1 MKYMENYISIMN
13 DINTFIFDVDGVL
26 TNCTFN
32 LFPDGNLV
40 RQMFAKDGYAMQLAK
55 KKGYNLCIIT
65 RGSDLM
71 VFKRL
76 RGLNIRYIY
85 QGVDNKKKY
94 LDEYCN
100 ILNITKKKVLYM
112 GDDIPDIEIMKSVA
126 LPCSPIDAVQEVK
139 DISKYISP
147 KRGGRGCVRDVIE
160 QTLKIQKNW
169 F

>member
-1 MKYMENYISIMN
+1 MDNYRNIMN
-13 DINTFIFDVDGVL
+13 NINTFIFDVDGVL
-26 TNCTFN
+26 TNCTLN
-32 LFPDGNLV
+32 LFPDGNMV
-40 RQMFAKDGYAMQLAK
+40 RQMSAKDGYAMQLAK

-71 VFKRL
+71 VFRRL
-76 RGLNIRYIY
+76 RGLNIRHIY

-94 LDEYCN
+94 LDEYCH
-100 ILNITKKKVLYM
+100 ILNIPKNSILYM

-139 DISKYISP
+139 EISKYISP
-147 KRGGRGCVRDVIE
+147 KKGGKGCVRDVIE

>member
-1 MKYMENYISIMN
+1 MN
-13 DINTFIFDVDGVL
+13 HINTFIFDVDGVL
-26 TNCTFN
+26 TDCTLN
-32 LFPDGNLV
+32 LFSDGSLG
-40 RQMFAKDGYAMQLAK
+40 RKMFAKDGYAIQLAK

-71 VFKRL
+71 VFRHL
-76 RGLNIRYIY
+76 RELNISYIY

-94 LDEYCN
+94 LDEYCK
-100 ILNITKKKVLYM
+100 ILNITKKKILYM

-147 KRGGRGCVRDVIE
+147 KKGGKGCVRDVIE
-160 QTLKIQKNW
+160 RTLKIQKNW

>member
-1 MKYMENYISIMN
+1 MN

-26 TNCTFN
+26 TNCTLN

-40 RQMFAKDGYAMQLAK
+40 RQMSAKDGYAMELAK
-55 KKGYNLCIIT
+55 KRGYNLCVIT

-76 RGLNIRYIY
+76 RDLNIRYIY
-85 QGVDNKKKY
+85 QGVKNKKKY

-100 ILNITKKKVLYM
+100 VLNITKKEILYM

-139 DISKYISP
+139 DVSKYISP
-147 KRGGRGCVRDVIE
+147 IKGGKGCVRDVIE
-160 QTLKIQKNW
+160 QTLKVQKNW

>member
-1 MKYMENYISIMN
+1 MDDYINIMN
-13 DINTFIFDVDGVL
+13 DITTFIFDVDGVL
-26 TNCTFN
+26 TNCTLS
-32 LFPDGNLV
+32 LFPYGMV

-55 KKGYNLCIIT
+55 RKGYNLCIIT
-65 RGSDLM
+65 RGSDIM
-71 VFKRL
+71 VFRRL

-85 QGVDNKKKY
+85 QGADNKKKY

-100 ILNITKKKVLYM
+100 ILNITKKKILYM

-147 KRGGRGCVRDVIE
+147 KKGGRGCVRDVIE

>member
-1 MKYMENYISIMN
+1 MN
-13 DINTFIFDVDGVL
+13 HINTFIFDVDGVL
-26 TNCTFN
+26 TDCTLN
-32 LFPDGNLV
+32 LFSDGNLG
-40 RQMFAKDGYAMQLAK
+40 RKMFAKDGYAIQLAK

-71 VFKRL
+71 VFRHL
-76 RGLNIRYIY
+76 RELNISYIY

-94 LDEYCN
+94 LDEYCKIFN
-100 ILNITKKKVLYM
+100 LTKKKEILYM

-147 KRGGRGCVRDVIE
+147 KKGGKGCVRDVIE